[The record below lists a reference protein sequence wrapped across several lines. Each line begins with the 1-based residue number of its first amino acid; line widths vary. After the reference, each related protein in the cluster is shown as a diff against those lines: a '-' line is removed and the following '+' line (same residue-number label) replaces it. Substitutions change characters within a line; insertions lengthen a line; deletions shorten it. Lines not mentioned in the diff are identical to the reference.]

1 MMQKLTQPV
10 RISHSVDSVLLE
22 LNAARLDERKNAAA
36 CFSSRL
42 EVIACYIT
50 KRALTGIEAAEA
62 LRNEAVRIQHEAE
75 DIH

>member
-10 RISHSVDSVLLE
+10 RNSHSVDSVLLA

-36 CFSSRL
+36 FFSSRL

-62 LRNEAVRIQHEAE
+62 LRLEAERIQNETRE
-75 DIH
+75 MN